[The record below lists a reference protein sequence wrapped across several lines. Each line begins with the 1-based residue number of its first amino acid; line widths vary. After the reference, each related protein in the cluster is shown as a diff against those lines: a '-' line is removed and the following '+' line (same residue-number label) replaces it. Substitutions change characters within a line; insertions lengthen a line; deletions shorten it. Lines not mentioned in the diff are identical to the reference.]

1 MKKIVITP
9 LSYFYM
15 LKTVIH
21 IIEKYLLRETFCNQV
36 CPDKHTKYCGDIDIV
51 KMPTK
56 TYINLRNYY
65 HKNYQFHL

>member
-9 LSYFYM
+9 FYM

-36 CPDKHTKYCGDIDIV
+36 CPDKHTKYCGAY
-51 KMPTK
+51 K
-56 TYINLRNYY
+56 NL
-65 HKNYQFHL
+65 HKFKKLLS